1 MVNSSTLISG
11 ISAYDVP
18 HQWVWEL
25 SVTDGENTA
34 TVGYPLTVEF
44 NIVRNTFA
52 TANTATFNIYNLS
65 PATRGL
71 LDKNKNTASGLF
83 FQDRFNTA
91 SNKILTFKAGY
102 EGNLVTC
109 FYGRIQ
115 EAYSHR
121 QGTEV
126 ITAIQCMDL
135 GIPTDYVNVTYDAG
149 TTKKEAFKNIVQN
162 ATGLNLGA
170 IGRLEGTYQTPVT
183 FEGKILDVLNE
194 ISGGNTFIDNG
205 VVNCLQPNEC
215 LDLGVTVLNAETGL
229 INTPQRRG
237 AEIIA
242 EGIFNPN
249 ATVGQLFE
257 VKSQTAS
264 EFSGTFILSGI
275 THSGMISGA
284 VAGTRTTKYNFL
296 VGALLPS
303 GKYAMTGTTER
314 QPFSKVR
321 GEDIQPVNGKVS
333 SDVYSVYNYIKSHKG
348 QPPNTRIGFTPYTW
362 KNLLLPSG
370 SENTLD
376 EIYRE
381 INVNSLQNVKV
392 ITEML
397 YNFMQTHFAGKRVDI
412 TSNWRSIEN
421 NNSLSNASKE
431 SAHLRG
437 AAIDFRVVGV
447 PTQIAFKKFYNFWQ
461 GFTYKFQPVDKKGN
475 KVGDLVIHVQSTLGK
490 GNARRLNGQTV

>member
-1 MVNSSTLISG
+1 MVSNTPIISG
-11 ISAYDVP
+11 ISTYSVP
-18 HQWVWEL
+18 HQWVWQL
-25 SVTDGENTA
+25 SITDGVNTA
-34 TVGYPLTVEF
+34 TVGYPLTIEF

-52 TANTATFNIYNLS
+52 TANTGTFNIYNLS
-65 PATRGL
+65 PATRGI
-71 LDKNKNTASGLF
+71 LDKNKTTASGLF
-83 FQDRFNTA
+83 FQDRFNTS

-126 ITAIQCMDL
+126 ITAIQCMDI
-135 GIPTDYVNVTYDAG
+135 GIPTDYVNVTFEAG
-149 TTKKEAFKNIVQN
+149 TTKKEAYKNIVQN
-162 ATGLNLGA
+162 ATGLSLGA
-170 IGRLEGTYQTPVT
+170 IGKLEGTYQTPVT

-205 VVNCLQPNEC
+205 VINCLQPNEC
-215 LDLGVTVLNAETGL
+215 LDLGVTVLNADTGL

-264 EFSGTFILSGI
+264 EFSGTFMLSGL

-284 VAGTRTTKYNFL
+284 VAGTRTTRYNFL

-333 SDVYSVYNYIKSHKG
+333 SDVYSVYNYIKSHNGKV
-348 QPPNTRIGFTPYTW
+348 PNTKVGFTPYKW
-362 KNLLLPSG
+362 AQLIKNN
-370 SENTLD
+370 NTD
-376 EIYRE
+376 NEIYRE
-381 INVNSLQNVKV
+381 INVAYLQNCK
-392 ITEML
+392 IIAERL
-397 YNFMQTHFAGKRVDI
+397 YNFINKYTAGTRISI
-412 TSNWRSIEN
+412 TSCWRSKEN
-421 NNSLSNASKE
+421 NARWGGESS

-437 AAIDFRVVGV
+437 EAIDFIVSNM
-447 PTQIAFKKFYNFWQ
+447 PTMKAFKDYFYKYWT
-461 GFTYKFQPVDKKGN
+461 GFTYSKNGF
-475 KVGDLVIHVQSTLGK
+475 IHVQLGK
-490 GNARRLNGQTV
+490 GKGDATRLIGQKF